1 LYVSFAVAEKINKL
15 TGIPSSMIGRTVAFS
30 ARFRLLNLPLGTFEI
45 GISDSE
51 GRDTVS
57 IMLQRSLEPAAG
69 AWHVSRAIR
78 GINRS
83 VRVNRSGVAERQNS
97 LQTPGVMATNLTP
110 ISPDALLRI
119 VEQVK
124 EYYVDLP
131 PQRRRG
137 RPRTFSGRAF
147 LLLAVVGVVLR
158 TFKPQELVRLLTQDL
173 TLRQGLGFERVP
185 HRRTIERRLDAT
197 LPEAEAQVQALG
209 HQLLAEVELGPD
221 EPQASAIAGRL
232 YQAQGPRW
240 HKRDRAHGRVPAGLR
255 NVDTE
260 SAWAKSGS
268 RGWVQGYRLVLQGLV
283 FPAPVPLFARW
294 CPNVRGESTVLEQAL
309 AAEQVPVTELLL
321 GDATFGGADLRATSA
336 QHGGWL
342 LTPQQL
348 PTNPDSWKRDLYA
361 YRRETIE
368 LLFQRL
374 IQACDLKT
382 CPTKG
387 LARTGTFVIA
397 SVWLYQVLFLE
408 NYRPHRPVAHIKEI
422 IDEGRWRIAA

>member
-1 LYVSFAVAEKINKL
+1 MV
-15 TGIPSSMIGRTVAFS
+15 
-30 ARFRLLNLPLGTFEI
+30 
-45 GISDSE
+45 
-51 GRDTVS
+51 
-57 IMLQRSLEPAAG
+57 
-69 AWHVSRAIR
+69 
-78 GINRS
+78 
-83 VRVNRSGVAERQNS
+83 
-97 LQTPGVMATNLTP
+97 TNLKLD
-110 ISPDALLRI
+110 SPDALLKI

-124 EYYVDLP
+124 EYYVEPPLP
-131 PQRRRG
+131 RQRG
-137 RPRTFSGRAF
+137 RPRTFSGRSF

-158 TFKPQELVRLLTQDL
+158 TFKPQELATLLTKDAS
-173 TLRQGLGFERVP
+173 LRQALGFSRVP
-185 HRRTIERRLDAT
+185 HRRTLARRLDAT

-209 HQLLAEVELGPD
+209 QQILWEVEPGPD
-221 EPQASAIAGRL
+221 EPQASAIDGRM

-240 HKRDRAHGRVPAGLR
+240 HKRDRKQGRVPAGLR

-260 SAWAKSGS
+260 SAWSKSGY

-294 CPNVRGESTVLEQAL
+294 CPNSVGESTVLEEAL
-309 AAEQVPVTELLL
+309 AADHLPITELLL
-321 GDATFGGADLRATSA
+321 GDSTFGGAALVATYA

-348 PTNPDSWKRDLYA
+348 PKNPDSWKRDLYA

-374 IQACDLKT
+374 IQACDLKA

-397 SVWLYQVLFLE
+397 SVWLYQVLFLD
-408 NYRPHRPVAHIKEI
+408 NHRHHRPVAHLKEL

>member
-1 LYVSFAVAEKINKL
+1 
-15 TGIPSSMIGRTVAFS
+15 
-30 ARFRLLNLPLGTFEI
+30 
-45 GISDSE
+45 
-51 GRDTVS
+51 
-57 IMLQRSLEPAAG
+57 
-69 AWHVSRAIR
+69 
-78 GINRS
+78 
-83 VRVNRSGVAERQNS
+83 
-97 LQTPGVMATNLTP
+97 MATNLNP
-110 ISPDALLRI
+110 VSPDALLKI

-124 EYYVDLP
+124 EYYVAP
-131 PQRRRG
+131 PLQRHRG

-158 TFKPQELVRLLTQDL
+158 TFKPQELCTLLTKDAG
-173 TLRQGLGFERVP
+173 LRQQLGFSRVP
-185 HRRTIERRLDAT
+185 HRRTLERRWDAT
-197 LPEAEAQVQALG
+197 LSEAEAQVQALG
-209 HQLLAEVELGPD
+209 HQILDEVEPGPD
-221 EPQASAIAGRL
+221 EPQASAIDGRM
-232 YQAQGPRW
+232 YQAQGPLW
-240 HKRDRAHGRVPAGLR
+240 HARDRAQERIPPGLR
-255 NVDTE
+255 NVDME
-260 SAWAKSGS
+260 SAWSKSGY

-294 CPNVRGESTVLEQAL
+294 CPNSVGESTVLEAAL
-309 AAEQVPVTELLL
+309 ATNQLPLTELLL
-321 GDATFGGADLRATSA
+321 GDSTFGGAALVALYA

-374 IQACDLKT
+374 IQACDLKA

-397 SVWLYQVLFLE
+397 SVWLYQALFLA
-408 NYRPHRPVAHIKEI
+408 NYRHHRPVAHIKEI

>member
-1 LYVSFAVAEKINKL
+1 
-15 TGIPSSMIGRTVAFS
+15 
-30 ARFRLLNLPLGTFEI
+30 
-45 GISDSE
+45 
-51 GRDTVS
+51 
-57 IMLQRSLEPAAG
+57 
-69 AWHVSRAIR
+69 
-78 GINRS
+78 
-83 VRVNRSGVAERQNS
+83 
-97 LQTPGVMATNLTP
+97 MATNLTP
-110 ISPDALLRI
+110 VSPDALLKI

-124 EYYVDLP
+124 EYYVEPP

-137 RPRTFSGRAF
+137 RPRTFSGLAF

-158 TFKPQELVRLLTQDL
+158 TFKPQELVTLLSKDAA
-173 TLRQGLGFERVP
+173 LRQALGFNRVP
-185 HRRTIERRLDAT
+185 HRRTLERRLDAT

-209 HQLLAEVELGPD
+209 RQILDEVQPGPE
-221 EPQASAIAGRL
+221 EPHASAIDGRM

-240 HKRDRAHGRVPAGLR
+240 HKQDREQSRIPAGLR

-260 SAWAKSGS
+260 SAWSKSGY
-268 RGWVQGYRLVLQGLV
+268 RGWVQGYRLVLQALV

-294 CPNVRGESTVLEQAL
+294 CPNAVGESTVLEHAL
-309 AAEQVPVTELLL
+309 AAKQVPVTELLL
-321 GDATFGGADLRATSA
+321 GDATFGGADLVATYA
-336 QHGGWL
+336 QQGGWL

-348 PTNPDSWKRDLYA
+348 PTHPDSWKHDLYA

-397 SVWLYQVLFLE
+397 SVWLYQVLFLD
-408 NYRPHRPVAHIKEI
+408 NHRHHRPVAHIKEI
-422 IDEGRWRIAA
+422 LDEGRWRIAA

>member
-1 LYVSFAVAEKINKL
+1 
-15 TGIPSSMIGRTVAFS
+15 
-30 ARFRLLNLPLGTFEI
+30 
-45 GISDSE
+45 
-51 GRDTVS
+51 
-57 IMLQRSLEPAAG
+57 
-69 AWHVSRAIR
+69 
-78 GINRS
+78 
-83 VRVNRSGVAERQNS
+83 
-97 LQTPGVMATNLTP
+97 MATNLTP
-110 ISPDALLRI
+110 VSPDALLKI

-124 EYYVDLP
+124 EYYMEP
-131 PQRRRG
+131 PSQRRRG
-137 RPRTFSGRAF
+137 RPRTFSRLAF

-158 TFKPQELVRLLTQDL
+158 TFKPQELATLLTKDVRL
-173 TLRQGLGFERVP
+173 RQALGLSRVP

-209 HQLLAEVELGPD
+209 PQLLDEVEPGPD
-221 EPQASAIAGRL
+221 EPQASAIDGRM

-240 HKRDRAHGRVPAGLR
+240 HKRDREHDRVPAGLR

-260 SAWAKSGS
+260 SAWSKSGY
-268 RGWVQGYRLVLQGLV
+268 RGWVQGYRLVLQCLI

-294 CPNVRGESTVLEQAL
+294 CPNAMGESTVLEQAL
-309 AAEQVPVTELLL
+309 AADQVPVTDLLL
-321 GDATFGGADLRATSA
+321 GDATFGGADLVATYA
-336 QHGGWL
+336 QQGGWL

-348 PTNPDSWKRDLYA
+348 PTNPKSWQRDLYA

-397 SVWLYQVLFLE
+397 SVWLYQVLFLD
-408 NYRPHRPVAHIKEI
+408 NYRQHRPVAHIKEI
-422 IDEGRWRIAA
+422 IDEGRWRLVA